1 MSGPTLVTS
10 PAPGAGPL
18 LEIIDTLLAEALL
31 AGRQA
36 ATLNFHR
43 MSPPS
48 TAYQRRRHRVL
59 LALTML
65 AEQEIGLRFAADLP
79 FVVSGP
85 SAQAGAPFAGY
96 TTRWPQH
103 PPSQWVSELF
113 VRWQIS
119 GPDEDEEDNRER
131 AAGQRAA
138 LIDRLLRAA
147 LWHCVAIDAEDAVP
161 AAVRLIAE
169 LATTG
174 QVVDTSAAGFAMA
187 LLLRAAEE
195 DTSSAADLTRV
206 FTGGVLPASPDQW
219 VGKPLDWPEEPV
231 QTLSRPAQR
240 AVNWLLTY
248 VHERLDEVRAATDF
262 DSWSAALAAVTCADV
277 ACLSGLRHAVVR
289 LPLGLKTVCA
299 QFEEL
304 HADFP
309 ALWASLEIAGMGQAV
324 EYTRD
329 LEEGFRQRGD
339 TTGSRFARERAL
351 LPASLRNAPQVP
363 AVWLRP
369 SWRTV
374 TALVDP
380 RPMLRRVDDPA
391 AYKTTPGTDKELRA
405 HLGQGP
411 RTPDLR
417 TVHALLGRYPWLD
430 FAHGLRAELL
440 ASQGDVESAL
450 AAMVPALV
458 LAPEQAGGWNLLGSL
473 LHRQGHTAAAG
484 TALRIGHTVERMG
497 ARLHEA

>member
-1 MSGPTLVTS
+1 MTGPTLVTS

-36 ATLNFHR
+36 AAGNFHR

-59 LALTML
+59 LVLTMQ
-65 AEQEIGLRFAADLP
+65 AEQGIGLRLAGDLP

-96 TTRWPQH
+96 TTRWPEH
-103 PPSQWVSELF
+103 LPSQWVSDLF
-113 VRWQIS
+113 LRWQIS
-119 GPDEDEEDNRER
+119 GTDKDEEDDPEQV
-131 AAGQRAA
+131 AGRRAA

-147 LWHCVAIDAEDAVP
+147 LWHCVATDAEDAVP
-161 AAVRLIAE
+161 VAVRLIAE
-169 LATTG
+169 LATSG
-174 QVVDTSAAGFAMA
+174 QVVDVSAAGYAVA
-187 LLLRAAEE
+187 LLLRAAGE
-195 DTSSAADLTRV
+195 DTSSAAALARS
-206 FTGGVLPASPDQW
+206 FTGGALPDSPDQW
-219 VGKPLDWPEEPV
+219 VRKPLDWPEEPV
-231 QTLSRPAQR
+231 RTLSRPAQR
-240 AVNWLLTY
+240 AVNWLLTC
-248 VHERLDEVRAATDF
+248 VHGRLDEVRAATDF
-262 DSWSAALAAVTCADV
+262 DSWSTALAAVTCAEI
-277 ACLSGLRHAVVR
+277 ACLRGLRHAVVR
-289 LPLGLKTVCA
+289 LPLGLKSVCA

-309 ALWASLEIAGMGQAV
+309 TLWVSLEIAGMGEAV
-324 EYTRD
+324 RYTRD

-351 LPASLRNAPQVP
+351 LPHSLRNAPQVP

-369 SWRTV
+369 SWRTA

-380 RPMLRRVDDPA
+380 WPMLRRVDDPA
-391 AYKTTPGTDKELRA
+391 AYKTTPGTDKELGA
-405 HLGQGP
+405 HIAQGP

-417 TVHALLGRYPWLD
+417 TVDSLLGRYPWLD
-430 FAHGLRAELL
+430 FAHGLRAETF
-440 ASQGDVESAL
+440 ASQGDIESAL
-450 AAMVPALV
+450 TALIPALV

-473 LHRQGHTAAAG
+473 LHRQGHTAVAG
-484 TALRIGHTVERMG
+484 TALRIGRTVERMRD
-497 ARLHEA
+497 RLHEA